1 MRRRIASIVYAGLFA
16 LSVSYLL
23 AHQAASFSP
32 SPASR
37 TTRRSRCQR
46 QRQRTC
52 CSPPT
57 CITRYALD
65 LSILDPIVQHPA
77 TKALSIDIRPRSRL
91 KRTHQHL
98 FDTSNSS
105 VKCTSTSINSTTAT
119 VLFDKLGLV
128 ACSTGVVCRKEFLET
143 FAAATCI
150 HAKFPD
156 SKRMADLA
164 AGHGLLAWF
173 LLALDHSDNDHHSQ
187 YGNDDTAK
195 HYDHSTI
202 KANTTTTTT
211 TTTTTNTNTKP
222 RTVVCVDRR
231 MPRSADIIASAM
243 LERFPDLEGRWSY
256 VQSDLSAIQAHPS
269 CVLTSVHA
277 CGTLSDTLIDMSIA
291 TGAPLAIVPCC
302 HTVRHGY
309 RPHFFSGMIDS
320 AEVAALVEERKKKQ
334 KHAKHEAVAEVVDDV
349 RCRTLKNAGYHV
361 EEILLPEAFTARNR
375 LILAE
380 PATPIMDA
388 SSRMLVSSSFHHKS
402 RPFFQRQPEGG
413 LVPPPSLIRI
423 PLADDP
429 DTIAHCHTLSQIRA
443 HAATSKTVKHIVPR
457 HVSLT
462 LAMSIWLVGGST
474 EETGSCDNHSELVT
488 AETLEAFANH
498 CCREEMETET
508 AIQCTVET
516 FGEVNV
522 QSTTGRRSQLFKFKY
537 VKSDGTTIRGA
548 SRTAAKTIHEMLRE
562 RIVDKFGDLVR

>member
-1 MRRRIASIVYAGLFA
+1 
-16 LSVSYLL
+16 
-23 AHQAASFSP
+23 
-32 SPASR
+32 
-37 TTRRSRCQR
+37 
-46 QRQRTC
+46 
-52 CSPPT
+52 
-57 CITRYALD
+57 
-65 LSILDPIVQHPA
+65 LDPIIQHPA
-77 TKALSIDIRPRSRL
+77 TKALSVDIRPRSRL
-91 KRTHQHL
+91 KREHQHL
-98 FDTSNSS
+98 FNSNSTNTNS
-105 VKCTSTSINSTTAT
+105 TSCTSST
-119 VLFDKLGLV
+119 VSLFDKLGLV

-173 LLALDHSDNDHHSQ
+173 LLALDLDHSDNSNDHQ
-187 YGNDDTAK
+187 YTRRP
-195 HYDHSTI
+195 S
-202 KANTTTTTT
+202 
-211 TTTTTNTNTKP
+211 
-222 RTVVCVDRR
+222 RTVICVDRR

-277 CGTLSDTLIDMSIA
+277 CGTLTDVLIDMSIVS
-291 TGAPLAIVPCC
+291 GAPLAIVPCC

-309 RPHFFSGMIDS
+309 RPHYLSGMDS
-320 AEVAALVEERKKKQ
+320 AAEVAVLVEERKKKQ
-334 KHAKHEAVAEVVDDV
+334 EHAKHEAVAEVVDDV
-349 RCRTLKNAGYHV
+349 RCRTLKNAGYDV

-380 PATPIMDA
+380 PPATPIMDA
-388 SSRMLVSSSFHHKS
+388 SSRAVGTVSSHHES
-402 RPFFQRQPEGG
+402 RPFYDRQPEDG
-413 LVPPPSLIRI
+413 LMPPSSLIRI

-429 DTIAHCHTLSQIRA
+429 DSIAHCHTLSQMRT
-443 HAATSKTVKHIVPR
+443 HAATSKTVEQIVPR

-462 LAMSIWLVGGST
+462 LAMSIWLVGGSK
-474 EETGSCDNHSELVT
+474 EEAGSCDNHSELVT
-488 AETLEAFANH
+488 AETLQAFANQ
-498 CCREEMETET
+498 CCREEQMEAEA

-522 QSTTGRRSQLFKFKY
+522 QSKTGWRSQLFKFKY
-537 VKSDGTTIRGA
+537 IKSDGTTMRDA
-548 SRTAAKTIHEMLRE
+548 SRTAAKTIHGILRE